1 MSKIKDLINKDILKN
16 PHLKEKYREEKVKLE
31 VALKVMELRESQ
43 KLTQKEFALKTGK
56 TQSVIARIESGKSNV
71 TIQTLADLAE
81 ESGKELNITFK

>member
-1 MSKIKDLINKDILKN
+1 
-16 PHLKEKYREEKVKLE
+16 
-31 VALKVMELRESQ
+31 MELRESQ